1 MKSLIF
7 LLTNLLLW
15 HSIFS
20 QETYPLKGRVVNAAG
35 EGIHKASV
43 VLLNTGLGAITDL
56 QGNFQVPSV
65 GAGKYQLQVSAMGF
79 ASVLKEADLN
89 KDFAPLLIS
98 LVPSFTHLDEVIVSA
113 EKAEEKLQAV
123 PSAVS
128 SIGSRQVTEFRLW
141 NINSITAIVPNLYS
155 ANSGDNRNVTS
166 IRGIATTSYEQAV
179 ATYVDG
185 VNQFSLDTY
194 IPNLFDIERIEV
206 LRGPQG
212 TLYGR
217 NAMGGVINIITKKPS
232 NRTQTYAEVNVG
244 NYGLQRL
251 SFSVRTPLISDKL
264 FFGASALYEQ
274 RKGYYTNLFNGKDF
288 DRQKNING
296 NYYLKYIPGPKLDI
310 TLNVKHLNNSNN
322 GPFPLVTDINTA
334 FDTPFEVNQNAVTT
348 MKDDNLNA
356 SLSLQYRAAG
366 FRFSS
371 LTAYQSNYRIYQS
384 PIDGD
389 FSPLDGIAIINDYG
403 KDFNK
408 VKVWTQEFRFSS
420 NDNDLSKW
428 KWTAGSFLF
437 AQDNP
442 VKQGIAFGKDALL
455 LGIPDTNFTLI
466 NTNLSNNKG
475 FALFGQFSYK
485 ISEKLSLVAGLR
497 YDLENRKLAIS
508 GDYYKAPGPA
518 FPVLSDTSASGNF
531 DALSPKAGL
540 QYLLSAEHSVYLN
553 YSRGYRSGGFTSLT
567 SDPSQPPLYAY
578 DPESSNN
585 IELGWKNDFWNKK
598 LRLNAALF
606 YSFVNNVQ
614 VPTLV
619 LPDAI
624 TVIKNSGKLATKGAE
639 IEISARAF
647 KGFEVF
653 YSVGITDAQFGTL
666 SLPINGNVEK
676 LDGNRQIF
684 TPAYTSFLAGQYSY
698 VPGKSTSLRL
708 VGRLE
713 WMALGKKYFDL
724 ANTISQDA
732 YGLLNARLGL
742 EMKHAGLF
750 VWARNMGD
758 KKYISYAY
766 DFGGIHLGDPRT
778 YGATISVIF

>member
-244 NYGLQRL
+244 NYG
-251 SFSVRTPLISDKL
+251 
-264 FFGASALYEQ
+264 
-274 RKGYYTNLFNGKDF
+274 
-288 DRQKNING
+288 
-296 NYYLKYIPGPKLDI
+296 
-310 TLNVKHLNNSNN
+310 
-322 GPFPLVTDINTA
+322 
-334 FDTPFEVNQNAVTT
+334 
-348 MKDDNLNA
+348 
-356 SLSLQYRAAG
+356 
-366 FRFSS
+366 
-371 LTAYQSNYRIYQS
+371 
-384 PIDGD
+384 
-389 FSPLDGIAIINDYG
+389 
-403 KDFNK
+403 
-408 VKVWTQEFRFSS
+408 
-420 NDNDLSKW
+420 
-428 KWTAGSFLF
+428 
-437 AQDNP
+437 
-442 VKQGIAFGKDALL
+442 
-455 LGIPDTNFTLI
+455 
-466 NTNLSNNKG
+466 
-475 FALFGQFSYK
+475 
-485 ISEKLSLVAGLR
+485 
-497 YDLENRKLAIS
+497 
-508 GDYYKAPGPA
+508 
-518 FPVLSDTSASGNF
+518 
-531 DALSPKAGL
+531 
-540 QYLLSAEHSVYLN
+540 
-553 YSRGYRSGGFTSLT
+553 
-567 SDPSQPPLYAY
+567 
-578 DPESSNN
+578 
-585 IELGWKNDFWNKK
+585 
-598 LRLNAALF
+598 
-606 YSFVNNVQ
+606 
-614 VPTLV
+614 
-619 LPDAI
+619 
-624 TVIKNSGKLATKGAE
+624 
-639 IEISARAF
+639 
-647 KGFEVF
+647 
-653 YSVGITDAQFGTL
+653 
-666 SLPINGNVEK
+666 
-676 LDGNRQIF
+676 
-684 TPAYTSFLAGQYSY
+684 
-698 VPGKSTSLRL
+698 
-708 VGRLE
+708 
-713 WMALGKKYFDL
+713 
-724 ANTISQDA
+724 
-732 YGLLNARLGL
+732 
-742 EMKHAGLF
+742 
-750 VWARNMGD
+750 
-758 KKYISYAY
+758 
-766 DFGGIHLGDPRT
+766 
-778 YGATISVIF
+778 